1 MCRLYGFRATEP
13 TKVECSLVRAQNALM
28 AQSRKDMSEGLSH
41 GHGWGVVS
49 YADGLPHVKRQA
61 WAAYHG
67 EHFKKVAARAYSR
80 TVLAHVRR
88 ATVGAPGIDNT
99 HPFLH
104 GRWAFAHNGTVPNF
118 EQVRMRMIEA
128 TSPLHRNEIHGTTDT
143 EHIFRLL
150 MSLHDQHAGGPLLET
165 LRVGLKLVI
174 DWCREIDPNATVG
187 LNVLWT
193 DGEQLVGSK
202 WGRPLWYLERD
213 GIHVCEICGESHLHH
228 HFGTPYR
235 AVEVASEPITSE
247 AWLAVP
253 DRTVYAVDPDM
264 RIRFELLEEDATP
277 LAANPANGPV

>member
-28 AQSRKDMSEGLSH
+28 AQSLRDMSEGLSH

-49 YADGLPHVKRQA
+49 YPDGLPHVERQA

-88 ATVGAPGIDNT
+88 ATVGPPGIENT

-118 EQVRMRMIEA
+118 ERVRMRMVEA
-128 TSPLHRNEIHGTTDT
+128 MSPLHRNEIHGTTDT
-143 EHIFRLL
+143 EHVFRLF
-150 MSLHDQHAGGPLLET
+150 MSLHDQSAGGPLLES

-174 DWCREIDPNATVG
+174 DWCREIDPGAEIG
-187 LNVLWT
+187 LNVVWT
-193 DGEQLVGSK
+193 DGEELVGSK

-213 GIHVCEICGESHLHH
+213 GLHVCEICGESHVHH
-228 HFGTPYR
+228 HLGIPYR

-247 AWLAVP
+247 TWLAVP

-264 RIRFELLEEDATP
+264 RIRFEPLEEVALP
-277 LAANPANGPV
+277 LVANPTSGSV